1 MLLGLFI
8 LMFISTALLI
18 LKSLWLILP
27 AYAANSFAVIAGGGT
42 PVDFGKKFVDGKRVF
57 GDGKTWRGLIS
68 GIAFGTIIGVLQ
80 TYSSEIIE
88 FPNFG
93 FFPGFFVVLFCLTF
107 GALFGDL
114 CKSFVKRRLKIKRGG
129 KLPVLDQI
137 DFVIG
142 VFLFLLV
149 LSPSYFFQNFTVYHI
164 IIILVVTPLLHRVMN
179 IVGYRIGKK
188 KVPW

>member
-1 MLLGLFI
+1 MLI
-8 LMFISTALLI
+8 NIALLI

-42 PVDFGKKFVDGKRVF
+42 PVDFGKFVDEKRIF
-57 GDGKTWRGLIS
+57 GDGKTWRGLIL
-68 GIAFGTIIGVLQ
+68 GIAFGTMVGVFQ

-88 FPNFG
+88 FPSFG

-114 CKSFVKRRLKIKRGG
+114 CKSFVKRRLNMERGG
-129 KLPVLDQI
+129 KLPVMDQLDFI
-137 DFVIG
+137 IG
-142 VFLFLLV
+142 AFLFLLV
-149 LSPSYFFQNFTVYHI
+149 LSPSWFFQNFTVYHI
-164 IIILVVTPLLHRVMN
+164 IIILIVTPLLHRVMN

>member
-1 MLLGLFI
+1 MLEILGEI
-8 LMFISTALLI
+8 GILI
-18 LKSLWLILP
+18 LKSLWLIFP
-27 AYAANSFAVIAGGGT
+27 AYSANSFAVLAGGGT
-42 PVDFGKKFVDGKRVF
+42 PVDFGKKFYDEKRIF
-57 GDGKTWRGLIS
+57 GDGKTWKGLIF

-88 FPNFG
+88 FPSFG
-93 FFPGFFVVLFCLTF
+93 FFPSFFVVLFCLTF

-114 CKSFVKRRLKIKRGG
+114 CKSFVKRRVNIKRGG
-129 KLPVLDQI
+129 KLPLIDQL
-137 DFVIG
+137 DFVAG
-142 VFLFLLV
+142 AFLFLLI
-149 LSPSYFFQNFTVYHI
+149 LSPSWFFQNLTLYPI